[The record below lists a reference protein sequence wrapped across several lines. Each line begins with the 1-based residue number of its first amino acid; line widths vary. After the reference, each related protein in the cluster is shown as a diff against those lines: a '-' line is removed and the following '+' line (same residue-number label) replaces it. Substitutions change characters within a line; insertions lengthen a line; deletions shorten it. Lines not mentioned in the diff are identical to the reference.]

1 MLTEACHR
9 ENQRPRAISKYWIC
23 THDTPANQRGDTA
36 PNQKGRSKQT
46 KSVFILWK
54 YKLVIHSIMPS
65 TPLLTVAVTGR
76 KQFSGL
82 ADNDVK
88 LKQHA

>member
-1 MLTEACHR
+1 
-9 ENQRPRAISKYWIC
+9 
-23 THDTPANQRGDTA
+23 
-36 PNQKGRSKQT
+36 
-46 KSVFILWK
+46 
-54 YKLVIHSIMPS
+54 MPS

>member
-1 MLTEACHR
+1 M
-9 ENQRPRAISKYWIC
+9 
-23 THDTPANQRGDTA
+23 TPQANKSSDTA

-54 YKLVIHSIMPS
+54 YKLVIHSISPS
-65 TPLLTVAVTGR
+65 TPLLTTPVTGR
-76 KQFSGL
+76 KQFTGL

-88 LKQHA
+88 LKECV